1 MFLIKDFYPSQTE
14 SKKSS
19 MKFEDFVSID
29 TKGAELSARPIPK
42 KHAIAIG
49 TTLCLAAALSF
60 ILPDHALQP
69 GDKPQHIAHV
79 PADVSGTV
87 NLSNGSIEVTED
99 HSVHNTA
106 AAAVTTEAEEI
117 LTASVPAETDA
128 QTTGNT
134 APAPDALASTLVPPV
149 KRSAADEAAPL
160 VKNADEPSKDQ
171 RIEELKAEV
180 HKMMQPEASFT
191 ETLIAKNKVQFE
203 STDNQQVDVAKEPVA
218 LDNYDDILPES
229 ELADA
234 DSSMKAEILKLAK
247 ESGKADGT
255 EVQAKW
261 YVENISKGDT
271 LSSVFTDLNIPYATL
286 QAITSSK
293 EAGYKLSS
301 LRPGDT
307 LSFLIDDNNKLVA
320 FVKQLDKKEQLRFY
334 REDTSKLDFIAVREP
349 LGAHLNTGSS
359 TAEDTKAIIGG
370 SSSIALQKKPESAER
385 NPADITNDVPLYQR
399 RGRLVVVNIKK
410 GQAFSTAALA
420 SGLTYSEI
428 DQILRLFKGRI
439 QFSRH
444 IQPGD
449 SMRVLFSDSKGK
461 GKINAVEFNLKRLGK
476 IATFRNLA
484 DNKYYDEN
492 GYNSSTGT
500 FRRFPLDGKVRI
512 SSNFNP
518 NRRHPI
524 TGKVRPHNGTDFAVK
539 VGTPV
544 IAPADG
550 VVEKATYSRSAG
562 YYIVLS
568 HRGSYSTVYMHLSK
582 LNVKPGQRVKIGT
595 VIARSGNTGM
605 STGPHL
611 HYELRRNGRPVN
623 AMRVTLPMNQDSSVV
638 QKQRQRFA
646 NNVKL
651 YKKELYQESLI
662 AQL

>member
-1 MFLIKDFYPSQTE
+1 MFLIKDFYPSQPV
-14 SKKSS
+14 SQSS
-19 MKFEDFVSID
+19 MKFVDFVSID

-60 ILPDHALQP
+60 ILPSEAQPIGGRTQHAARL
-69 GDKPQHIAHV
+69 
-79 PADVSGTV
+79 PADVSGTL
-87 NLSNGSIEVTED
+87 NLVDGSIEITED
-99 HSVHNTA
+99 STLQQNA
-106 AAAVTTEAEEI
+106 AAEAVTTEAEEI
-117 LTASVPAETDA
+117 LSASVPAEDLTES
-128 QTTGNT
+128 T
-134 APAPDALASTLVPPV
+134 APAPEALASTLVPPV
-149 KRSAADEAAPL
+149 KRSTEETAVPL
-160 VKNADEPSKDQ
+160 VKNAEETPSPREE
-171 RIEELKAEV
+171 RIEELKADV
-180 HKMMQPEASFT
+180 HKMLQPEATFT
-191 ETLIAKNKVQFE
+191 ETLIAKNKARFE
-203 STDNQQVDVAKEPVA
+203 STDNQQVDVAKEPMA
-218 LDNYDDILPES
+218 LDNYDDVLSES

-234 DSSMKAEILKLAK
+234 DSSMKAEIYKLAK
-247 ESGKADGT
+247 ESGKADGSP
-255 EVQAKW
+255 VQAKW

-271 LSSVFTDLNIPYATL
+271 LSSVFTDLNIPYATM
-286 QAITSSK
+286 QAITSSR

-301 LRPGDT
+301 LKPGNT

-349 LGAHLNTGSS
+349 LGAHLQSGSS
-359 TAEDTKAIIGG
+359 TAEDTKAILGG

-385 NPADITNDVPLYQR
+385 NPADISNDVPLYQR
-399 RGRLVVVNIKK
+399 RGRLVVVNIEK

-492 GYNSSTGT
+492 GYNSSSGT

-518 NRRHPI
+518 NRRHPV

-550 VVEKATYSRSAG
+550 VVEKASYSRSAG

-582 LNVKPGQRVKIGT
+582 LNVKPGQRVKIGS
-595 VIARSGNTGM
+595 VIARSGNTGL

-623 AMRVTLPMNQDSSVV
+623 AMRVNLPMNEDSAVA

-646 NNVKL
+646 NNVQL
-651 YKKELYQESLI
+651 YKKELYQDNLI
-662 AQL
+662 AKL